1 MRLIV
6 VDDDK
11 IVVRSLTT
19 ILKSKG
25 FDVVGEANDGKEA
38 LEIYKKLHPDI
49 VLMDIRMEGYDG
61 IWATENII
69 NHDKD
74 AKILLL
80 TTFSEENYIKKAIKK
95 GARGYILKDNFDDLA
110 PAIEMVNMGNYVF
123 DPDVYKI
130 AINVKN
136 INEPDSLTNRELEV
150 LKLIGEGFTNKEIG
164 EKLFLSE
171 GTIRNYVSSIFLKT
185 GTKDRTELA
194 VKYLKGELL

>member
-11 IVVRSLTT
+11 IVVKSLTT

-95 GARGYILKDNFDDLA
+95 RRSW
-110 PAIEMVNMGNYVF
+110 
-123 DPDVYKI
+123 VY
-130 AINVKN
+130 
-136 INEPDSLTNRELEV
+136 
-150 LKLIGEGFTNKEIG
+150 F
-164 EKLFLSE
+164 
-171 GTIRNYVSSIFLKT
+171 
-185 GTKDRTELA
+185 
-194 VKYLKGELL
+194 KG

>member
-11 IVVRSLTT
+11 IVVKSLTT

-95 GARGYILKDNFDDLA
+95 GTRGYILKDNFDDLA

>member
-1 MRLIV
+1 M
-6 VDDDK
+6 
-11 IVVRSLTT
+11 
-19 ILKSKG
+19 
-25 FDVVGEANDGKEA
+25 
-38 LEIYKKLHPDI
+38 
-49 VLMDIRMEGYDG
+49 
-61 IWATENII
+61 
-69 NHDKD
+69 
-74 AKILLL
+74 
-80 TTFSEENYIKKAIKK
+80 
-95 GARGYILKDNFDDLA
+95 A

>member
-11 IVVRSLTT
+11 IVVKSLTT

-38 LEIYKKLHPDI
+38 LEIYKKLHPDM
-49 VLMDIRMEGYDG
+49 VLMDIRMESYDG

-80 TTFSEENYIKKAIKK
+80 TTFSEKNYIKMAIKK

-110 PAIEMVNMGNYVF
+110 PAIEMVNTGKYVF

-130 AINVKN
+130 AINVKD
-136 INEPDSLTNRELEV
+136 INEPASLTNRELEV
-150 LKLIGEGFTNKEIG
+150 LKLIGDGFTNREIG

>member
-11 IVVRSLTT
+11 IVVKSLTT